1 MAERDAG
8 RRPTDDGR
16 PIPAI
21 VNTTAGTA
29 AAVLEALEQAGEFD
43 VRECGGEAI
52 GGLVRTAVAEGHR
65 RVVVAGGDG
74 SVGAAA
80 AEVTGTS
87 TELAIL
93 PAGTLNHFSRDH
105 GIPGD
110 IEEAIALARSG
121 TARPTD
127 VARVNGRV
135 FLNTSSVGAYVSLV
149 RIRERLEPTVGYSL
163 GSLLAAVRVFFTVSR
178 FVVAITDAAGQR
190 NVRTPLLFI
199 GVGERE
205 LKLPTLGGRV
215 EDGRAGLH
223 VMVVRGRTRGAII
236 ALAFGAAFRGIRGM
250 RTPHLE
256 TELVDRCEVQLHRHS
271 AVSIDGELVH
281 LQSPLRYEHLPG
293 GLRLVRP

>member
-1 MAERDAG
+1 MRECAG
-8 RRPTDDGR
+8 KDVGS
-16 PIPAI
+16 
-21 VNTTAGTA
+21 
-29 AAVLEALEQAGEFD
+29 L
-43 VRECGGEAI
+43 VRE
-52 GGLVRTAVAEGHR
+52 AVAEGHDR
-65 RVVVAGGDG
+65 IVVAGGDG
-74 SVGAAA
+74 SVGSAA
-80 AEVTGTS
+80 AEVAGTP

-93 PAGTLNHFSRDH
+93 PGGTLNHFARDH
-105 GIPGD
+105 GIPAD
-110 IEEAIALARSG
+110 LAAAIALARSG

-127 VARVNGRV
+127 VGRVNGRV

-149 RIRERLEPTVGYSL
+149 RIREGLEPSLGYAL
-163 GSLLAAVRVFFTVSR
+163 GSLVAAVRVFFTVSR

-236 ALAFGAAFRGIRGM
+236 ALAFGAAFKGIRGM

-256 TELVDRCEVQLHRHS
+256 TEIVDRCEVELHRHS
-271 AVSIDGELVH
+271 AVAIDGELVH
-281 LQSPLRYEHLPG
+281 LRSPLRYELLRG
-293 GLRLVRP
+293 GLQLVRDP